1 MRENIAAHTSM
12 TPSPVYVP
20 YISINRQSAGGVTV
34 IVRGDGDVQTSIWL
48 SEDDWQALRADV
60 WHKGKRP

>member
-1 MRENIAAHTSM
+1 MGQNIAAHTSN

-20 YISINRQSAGGVTV
+20 YISINRQPAGGVTV
-34 IVRGDGDVQTSIWL
+34 IVRGDEGIQAAIWL
-48 SEDDWQALRADV
+48 SEDDWQAFRANV